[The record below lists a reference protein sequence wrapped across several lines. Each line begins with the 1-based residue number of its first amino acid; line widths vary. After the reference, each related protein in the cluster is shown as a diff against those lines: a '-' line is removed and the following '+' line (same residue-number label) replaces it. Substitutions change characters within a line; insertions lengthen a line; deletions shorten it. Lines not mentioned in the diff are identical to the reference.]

1 MDKTERLLFI
11 SMFQTMAHAIS
22 GDILYNLILTAL
34 WIWSAIH
41 ILFIAKR

>member
-1 MDKTERLLFI
+1 MDKPERLLLI
-11 SMFQTMAHAIS
+11 SMVQTMAPAIS
-22 GDILYNLILTAL
+22 GDILYNLVLTAL